1 MRVLGAVWA
10 FVRLFWA
17 LGCVAVGLLW
27 SRRWATRRFRRR
39 LARQGIPPEAAAVLT
54 RGYRDMVS
62 VPLRRWIL
70 NKGA

>member
-1 MRVLGAVWA
+1 MRVLSAVLA
-10 FVRLFWA
+10 FVRLLGA

-39 LARQGIPPEAAAVLT
+39 LSSQGIPPEVAGALT

-62 VPLRRWIL
+62 FPLREWIA